1 MCDADTVQ
9 YLSDLI
15 QEKEYLD
22 KLEGHTIIKSLL
34 DQGRYNNK
42 IKGIRFSYH
51 LITSNDNI
59 RDHSGSV
66 RWETE

>member
-22 KLEGHTIIKSLL
+22 KLEGYTIIKSLL
-34 DQGRYNNK
+34 EQGR
-42 IKGIRFSYH
+42 
-51 LITSNDNI
+51 
-59 RDHSGSV
+59 
-66 RWETE
+66 